1 MGPMAANVCLPM
13 SAPDSITTMAV
24 FLDLE
29 NIAIGAHEAQFPAF
43 DVRKV
48 IERLLLKGHIVV
60 KKAYCDFDRYKTFKR
75 GLHEAAFELIEIP
88 HVRQSGKNS
97 ADIRMVVDALDLCYT
112 KSHVDTFVIIS
123 GDSDFSPLVSKL
135 RENAKTVIGVGV
147 KKSTSDLFISNCDE
161 FIYYDDLVRGEQIK
175 KRRHTAPAAAESKVP
190 AAPENSLSVDRALAL
205 LTRTIDALRAERGED
220 YPIRGSLVKQAIK
233 RQHPGFNERAHGFRA
248 FNELLLEAQKRGLVK
263 LEDDKQAG
271 TYIVHPME

>member
-1 MGPMAANVCLPM
+1 MIVQ
-13 SAPDSITTMAV
+13 DSDATMAV

-29 NIAIGAHEAQFPAF
+29 NIALGAHEADFPAF
-43 DVRKV
+43 DIRKV
-48 IERLLLKGHIVV
+48 LERLLLKGHIVV
-60 KKAYCDFDRYKTFKR
+60 KKAYCDFERYKTFKR

-135 RENAKTVIGVGV
+135 RENDKTVIGIGV

-161 FIYYDDLVRGEQIK
+161 FIYYDDLVRVEPTK
-175 KRRHTAPAAAESKVP
+175 KRPSVAATAPP
-190 AAPENSLSVDRALAL
+190 AAKTGKDHRPSIDGALDL
-205 LTRTIDALRAERGED
+205 LRKTLDALRAERGED
-220 YPIRGSLVKQAIK
+220 YPIRGSLMKQAMK
-233 RQHPGFNERAHGFRA
+233 RQNPGFNERAHGFRA
-248 FNELLLEAQKRGLVK
+248 FNELLLEAQKRGLLK
-263 LEDDKQAG
+263 LERDKQVG
-271 TYIVHPME
+271 TYIVHANE